1 MGDINELSFENAL
14 AELEDIVAKL
24 ESGDLTLEESVTVF
38 ERGRRLSD
46 RCQGIL
52 DNAELRVNQLTDD
65 GTVEPLE

>member
-14 AELEDIVAKL
+14 EELEDIVAKL